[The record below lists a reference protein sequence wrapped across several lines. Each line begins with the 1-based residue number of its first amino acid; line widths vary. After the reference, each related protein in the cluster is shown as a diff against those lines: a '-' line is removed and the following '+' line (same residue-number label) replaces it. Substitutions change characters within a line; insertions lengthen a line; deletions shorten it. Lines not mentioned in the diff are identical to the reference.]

1 MNLPNKLTVIR
12 MFLIPV
18 FMVFMSFNFHWGQVR
33 FLGTS
38 ISWEILIAAVIF
50 VFASLTDYADGQ
62 IARKRHLVT
71 NFGKFMDPLADKMLV
86 LTAFTFLVARQ
97 QAPAWVVA
105 IIVCRELLIT
115 TLRLL
120 IIEQGGSV
128 MAAQMPGKIKT
139 TTQMLAIVFLL
150 LNDPIFSYWHIPF
163 GMIMLYVCLLFTVYS
178 ACDYLWQ
185 NRQYYSDFK

>member
-1 MNLPNKLTVIR
+1 MNLPNKLTLMRII
-12 MFLIPV
+12 LIPI
-18 FMVFMSFNFHWGQVR
+18 FMVFMAFPKAVTFG
-33 FLGTS
+33 FLGAQVT
-38 ISWEILIAAVIF
+38 WPLVIATVIF
-50 VFASLTDYADGQ
+50 IVAALTDLADGK

-86 LTAFTFLVARQ
+86 LTAFVYLVVLGK
-97 QAPAWVVA
+97 APAWVVA

-120 IIEQGGSV
+120 IVEQGGTV

-150 LNDPIFSYWHIPF
+150 LNDPIFSYFNCPF
-163 GMIMLYVCLLFTVYS
+163 GLVMLYICLIFTVYS
-178 ACDYLWQ
+178 AIDYLWQ
-185 NRQYYSDFK
+185 NRQYYFDFK